1 MANLIKTLVKAVVR
15 PDCHV
20 RLECALKEAKER
32 GFSIDRQSVAAR
44 LAGGAHAPKRV

>member
-15 PDCHV
+15 PDCQV

-32 GFSIDRQSVAAR
+32 GFCIDRNAVAAR
-44 LAGGAHAPKRV
+44 IQGGTNAPKRV